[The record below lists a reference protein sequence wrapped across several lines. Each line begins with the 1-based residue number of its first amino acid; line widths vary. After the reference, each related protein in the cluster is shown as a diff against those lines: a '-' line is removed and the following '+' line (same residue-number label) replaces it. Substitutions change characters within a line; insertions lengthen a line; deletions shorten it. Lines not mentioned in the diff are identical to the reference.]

1 MREHVDLLNE
11 ITSTPT
17 GVILSRRQ
25 PATLERKTTEK
36 SLKRVTFKP
45 VETAANT
52 TNNLLPPSFRLN
64 FAP

>member
-1 MREHVDLLNE
+1 MRAHVDLLNE
-11 ITSTPT
+11 ITSTPH
-17 GVILSRRQ
+17 VIPTQ
-25 PATLERKTTEK
+25 KKVTLGRKTTEK

-45 VETAANT
+45 FETAANT